1 MFSRHQ
7 AEWQSARVAK
17 ATLAGA
23 YLRLECGRF
32 PQTTIVTKQ
41 NPLLDPSSPGP

>member
-7 AEWQSARVAK
+7 AEWQSAEVAK
-17 ATLAGA
+17 AALAGA

-32 PQTTIVTKQ
+32 PQTSIVPVKQ
-41 NPLLDPSSPGP
+41 LNDPSAPGP